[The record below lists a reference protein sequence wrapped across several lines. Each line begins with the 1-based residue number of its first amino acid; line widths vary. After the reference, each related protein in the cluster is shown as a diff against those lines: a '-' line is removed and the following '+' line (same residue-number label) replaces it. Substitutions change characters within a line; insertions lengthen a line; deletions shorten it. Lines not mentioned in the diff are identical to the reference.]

1 MIEYVAAPKHFYD
14 DFFKDIVG
22 VSHMKDV
29 RKEHI
34 VICAR
39 SLYIY
44 KLMDTPLP
52 PPRPSENG
60 TLRHITV
67 GRAAIATP
75 PEPI

>member
-1 MIEYVAAPKHFYD
+1 MIYKYQNNEMNLLAAAPATSEAPRQ
-14 DFFKDIVG
+14 I
-22 VSHMKDV
+22 
-29 RKEHI
+29 
-34 VICAR
+34 
-39 SLYIY
+39 
-44 KLMDTPLP
+44 T

>member
-1 MIEYVAAPKHFYD
+1 MACSFCYILTDVFDFY
-14 DFFKDIVG
+14 
-22 VSHMKDV
+22 
-29 RKEHI
+29 
-34 VICAR
+34 
-39 SLYIY
+39 
-44 KLMDTPLP
+44 